1 MAKEVRMADI
11 AKQLGVSTVTVSKAL
26 SDQKGVSEEMREKI
40 KALAEELG
48 YKSAAA
54 AKKEAKRSYNM
65 GVLIEGTYIER
76 YASFYWEFYQ
86 KINTS
91 ASKENCFVILEV
103 LSVEDEKNLVEPKI
117 LQENKIDGLMI
128 LGRVPTEYLAMLQK
142 KSKVPVVYIDFYD
155 QKIKGDSVISN
166 SFYGAYSITNY
177 LFEMGHRKIGFVGTI
192 MATESIM
199 DRYLG
204 YQKAMIEH
212 GEPIHDEWIIQDRE
226 KHIYIYEQLP
236 LPKELPT
243 AFVCNSDLTA
253 SRLIRSLRECG
264 LQVPDDISVVG
275 YDDYLYPGLCDVG
288 ITTYSVDME
297 RMAKLGIDILVERIN
312 GSQKQFGMQVV
323 EGDLVIRES
332 TRRINNERFGNKR

>member
-11 AKQLGVSTVTVSKAL
+11 AKRLGVSTVTVSKAL
-26 SDQKGVSEEMREKI
+26 SGQKGVSEEVRAKI
-40 KALAEELG
+40 KDLAEELG
-48 YKSAAA
+48 YKSVAST
-54 AKKEAKRSYNM
+54 KKEAKKSYNI
-65 GVLIEGTYIER
+65 GVLVEEIYIER

-91 ASKENCFVILEV
+91 ASKENCFVLLEV
-103 LSVEDEKNLVEPKI
+103 LPVEDEKNLVEPKI
-117 LQENKIDGLMI
+117 LQESKIDGLMI
-128 LGRVPTEYLAMLQK
+128 LGRVPTEYLAMLKK
-142 KSKVPVVYIDFYD
+142 KSKVPVVYMDFYD

-166 SFYGAYSITNY
+166 SFYGAYHITNY
-177 LFEMGHRKIGFVGTI
+177 LLELGHRKIGFVGTV

-204 YQKAMIEH
+204 YQKAMVEH
-212 GEPIHDEWIIQDRE
+212 GETVKEEWVIEDRE
-226 KHIYIYEQLP
+226 KQVYLYEQLP

-243 AFVCNSDLTA
+243 AFVCNSDLSA

-264 LQVPDDISVVG
+264 LQVPQDISVVG

-297 RMAKLGIDILVERIN
+297 RMAKLGIDILIERIN
-312 GSQKQFGMQVV
+312 GGQKRFGMQVV
-323 EGDLVIRES
+323 EGELVVRES
-332 TRRINNERFGNKR
+332 ARLKTK

>member
-1 MAKEVRMADI
+1 MAKEVRMSDI

-48 YKSAAA
+48 YKSTAA
-54 AKKEAKRSYNM
+54 AKKEAKRSYNI
-65 GVLIEGTYIER
+65 GVLVEEIYIER

-86 KINTS
+86 KINTN
-91 ASKENCFVILEV
+91 AGQENCFVILEV
-103 LSVEDEKNLVEPKI
+103 LSVEHEKDLVEPKI
-117 LQENKIDGLMI
+117 IQENKIDGLMI
-128 LGRVPTEYLAMLQK
+128 LGRVPTEYLSMLK
-142 KSKVPVVYIDFYD
+142 KKAKVPVVYMDFYD
-155 QKIKGDSVISN
+155 QKVKGDSVISN
-166 SFYGAYSITNY
+166 SFYGAYHITNY

-212 GEPIHDEWIIQDRE
+212 NEPVHEEWLIQDRE
-226 KHIYIYEQLP
+226 KHVYIYEQLP

-264 LQVPDDISVVG
+264 LQVPKDISVVG

-288 ITTYSVDME
+288 ITTYSVDMD
-297 RMAKLGIDILVERIN
+297 RMAKLGIEILVERIN
-312 GSQKQFGMQVV
+312 GEQRHIGMQVV

-332 TRRINNERFGNKR
+332 TRKIEKERYRD

>member
-11 AKQLGVSTVTVSKAL
+11 AKRLGVSTVTVSKAL
-26 SDQKGVSEEMREKI
+26 SGQKGVSEEMRAKI
-40 KALAEELG
+40 KELAQELG
-48 YKSAAA
+48 YKSVASAKRE
-54 AKKEAKRSYNM
+54 AKKSYNI
-65 GVLIEGTYIER
+65 GVLVEEIYIER

-91 ASKENCFVILEV
+91 ASKENCFVLLEV
-103 LSVEDEKNLVEPKI
+103 LPVEDEKNLVEPKI

-128 LGRVPTEYLAMLQK
+128 LGRVPTEYLAMLKK
-142 KSKVPVVYIDFYD
+142 KSKVPVVYMDFYD

-166 SFYGAYSITNY
+166 SFYGAYHITNY
-177 LFEMGHRKIGFVGTI
+177 LFELGHRKIGFIGTI

-204 YQKAMIEH
+204 YQKAMVEH
-212 GEPIHDEWIIQDRE
+212 GEKVKEEWVIEDRE
-226 KHIYIYEQLP
+226 KQVYLYEQLP

-264 LQVPDDISVVG
+264 LQVPQDISVVG
-275 YDDYLYPGLCDVG
+275 YDNYLYPGLCDVG

-297 RMAKLGIDILVERIN
+297 RMAKLGIDILIERIN
-312 GSQKQFGMQVV
+312 GGQKRFGMQVV
-323 EGDLVIRES
+323 EGELVVRES
-332 TRRINNERFGNKR
+332 ARPKTK

>member
-1 MAKEVRMADI
+1 MAKEVRMSDI

-48 YKSAAA
+48 YKSTAA
-54 AKKEAKRSYNM
+54 AKKEAKRSYNI
-65 GVLIEGTYIER
+65 GVLVEEIYIER
-76 YASFYWEFYQ
+76 YSSFYWEFYQ

-91 ASKENCFVILEV
+91 AGEENCFVILEV
-103 LSVEDEKNLVEPKI
+103 LSVENEKDLIEPKI
-117 LQENKIDGLMI
+117 IQENKIDGLMV
-128 LGRVPTEYLAMLQK
+128 LGRVPTEYLSMLQK
-142 KSKVPVVYIDFYD
+142 KAKVPVVYMDFYD
-155 QKIKGDSVISN
+155 QKVKGDSVISN
-166 SFYGAYSITNY
+166 SFYGAYHITNY

-212 GEPIHDEWIIQDRE
+212 NEPVHEEWLIQDRE
-226 KHIYIYEQLP
+226 KHVYIYEQLP

-264 LQVPDDISVVG
+264 LQVPKDISVVG

-288 ITTYSVDME
+288 ITTYSVDMN
-297 RMAKLGIDILVERIN
+297 RMAKLGIEILIERIN
-312 GSQKQFGMQVV
+312 GEQRHIGMQVV

-332 TRRINNERFGNKR
+332 TRKIVRERYRD

>member
-40 KALAEELG
+40 KQLAEELG
-48 YKSAAA
+48 YKSASA
-54 AKKEAKRSYNM
+54 AKRETKRSYNIGILM
-65 GVLIEGTYIER
+65 EEFYIEK
-76 YASFYWEFYQ
+76 YATFYWEFYQ

-103 LSVEDEKNLVEPKI
+103 LNIENEKELIEPKI
-117 LQENKIDGLMI
+117 IQENKIDGLII

-142 KSKVPVVYIDFYD
+142 KSRIPIVYMDFYD
-155 QKIKGDSVISN
+155 QKVKSDSVISN
-166 SFYGAYSITNY
+166 SFYGTYHITNY
-177 LFEMGHRKIGFVGTI
+177 LFEMGHQEIGFVGTVL
-192 MATESIM
+192 ATESIM

-212 GEPIHDEWIIQDRE
+212 GVKIREEWIIPDRE
-226 KHIYIYEQLP
+226 QTACIYEQFP
-236 LPKELPT
+236 LPEKLPT
-243 AFVCNSDLTA
+243 AFVCNSDLSA
-253 SRLIRSLRECG
+253 SRLVRCLQERG
-264 LQVPDDISVVG
+264 LQVPQDISVVG

-288 ITTYSVDME
+288 LTTYSVDMD
-297 RMAKLGIDILVERIN
+297 RMAKIGMEILIDRIN
-312 GSQKQFGMQVV
+312 GGQEHVGMQVV

-332 TRRINNERFGNKR
+332 VKQR

>member
-48 YKSAAA
+48 YKSNAA
-54 AKKEAKRSYNM
+54 AKKEAKRSYNI
-65 GVLIEGTYIER
+65 GVLVEEIYIER
-76 YASFYWEFYQ
+76 YSSFYWEFYQ

-91 ASKENCFVILEV
+91 AGEENCFVILEV
-103 LSVEDEKNLVEPKI
+103 LSVENEKDLIEPKI
-117 LQENKIDGLMI
+117 VQENKIDGLMI
-128 LGRVPTEYLAMLQK
+128 LGRVPTEYLAMLK
-142 KSKVPVVYIDFYD
+142 KKAKIPVVYMDFYD

-166 SFYGAYSITNY
+166 SFYGAYHITNY

-212 GEPIHDEWIIQDRE
+212 NEPVHEEWIIQDRE
-226 KHIYIYEQLP
+226 KHVYIYEQLP

-264 LQVPDDISVVG
+264 LQVPKDISVVG

-288 ITTYSVDME
+288 ITTYSVDMN
-297 RMAKLGIDILVERIN
+297 RMAKLGIEILIERIN
-312 GSQKQFGMQVV
+312 GEQRHIGMQVV

-332 TRRINNERFGNKR
+332 TRKIEKERYRD

>member
-26 SDQKGVSEEMREKI
+26 AGQKGVSEKMRERI
-40 KALAEELG
+40 KELAEELG
-48 YKSAAA
+48 YQTSSA
-54 AKKEAKRSYNM
+54 AKKEAKKSYNI
-65 GVLIEGTYIER
+65 GLVIEESYIER
-76 YASFYWEFYQ
+76 YSTFYWEFYQ
-86 KINTS
+86 KINAG
-91 ASKENCFVILEV
+91 ASSENCFVILEV
-103 LSVEDEKNLVEPKI
+103 LGLENEKNLIEPKL
-117 LQENKIDGLMI
+117 LQEDKIDGLMI
-128 LGRVPTEYLAMLQK
+128 LGRVSTEYLEMLQK
-142 KSKVPVVYIDFYD
+142 KSSIPMVFMDFYD

-166 SFYGAYSITNY
+166 SFYGAYNITNY

-212 GEPIHDEWIIQDRE
+212 NEPVHEEWLIEDRE
-226 KHIYIYEQLP
+226 KSIYIYEQMP

-253 SRLIRSLRECG
+253 SRLVRSLKECG
-264 LQVPDDISVVG
+264 LQVPKDISVVG

-288 ITTYSVDME
+288 LTTYSVDMNH
-297 RMAKLGIDILVERIN
+297 MAKLGIEVLIQRIN
-312 GSQKQFGMQVV
+312 GVRDRIGMQVV
-323 EGDLVIRES
+323 EGELVIRDSVQRIKEE
-332 TRRINNERFGNKR
+332 RRRRQ

>member
-26 SDQKGVSEEMREKI
+26 SGQKGVSEQMRAKI
-40 KALAEELG
+40 KELAKEMG
-48 YKSAAA
+48 YKSVTS

-65 GVLIEGTYIER
+65 GVLVEEIFIER

-86 KINTS
+86 KINIS

-103 LSVEDEKNLVEPKI
+103 LSVEDERNLVEPKI

-128 LGRVPTEYLAMLQK
+128 LGRLPTEYLSFLNK
-142 KSKVPVVYIDFYD
+142 KSKVPVVYMDFYD
-155 QKIKGDSVISN
+155 QKMKGDSVISN
-166 SFYGAYSITNY
+166 NFYGAYHITNY
-177 LFEMGHRKIGFVGTI
+177 LFEQGHRQIGFVGTI

-204 YQKAMIEH
+204 YQKAMIEQ
-212 GEPIHDEWIIQDRE
+212 GEPIHEEWIIQDRE
-226 KHIYIYEQLP
+226 KQVHLYEQLP

-264 LQVPDDISVVG
+264 LQVPQDISVVG

-312 GSQKQFGMQVV
+312 GDEKHFGMQVV
-323 EGDLVIRES
+323 EGELVVRES
-332 TRRINNERFGNKR
+332 VKHLR

>member
-11 AKQLGVSTVTVSKAL
+11 ARQLGVSTVTVSKAL

-48 YKSAAA
+48 YKSTAA

-65 GVLIEGTYIER
+65 GVLVEEIYIER

-91 ASKENCFVILEV
+91 AGQENCFVILEV
-103 LSVEDEKNLVEPKI
+103 LSVEKEKDLIEPKI
-117 LQENKIDGLMI
+117 IQENKIDGLMI
-128 LGRVPTEYLAMLQK
+128 LGRVPTEYLSMLQK
-142 KSKVPVVYIDFYD
+142 KSRVPVVYMDFYD
-155 QKIKGDSVISN
+155 QKVKGDSVISN
-166 SFYGAYSITNY
+166 SFYGAYHITNY

-212 GEPIHDEWIIQDRE
+212 KEKIHEEWIIQDRE
-226 KHIYIYEQLP
+226 KHVYIYEQLP

-264 LQVPDDISVVG
+264 LQVPRDISVVG

-288 ITTYSVDME
+288 ITTYSVDMD

-312 GSQKQFGMQVV
+312 GEQRHIGMQVV

-332 TRRINNERFGNKR
+332 TRKIEKERYRF